1 MTYIYDVECKTFIQD
16 DEEICYIKVKYIM
29 VYLVIN
35 QVVGGITLNT
45 FLIRQSITNPF
56 TYIYFPRNVFIAN
69 ENYGVL
75 RSINWYFKFY
85 TYRLRNEKSISFDD
99 YLE

>member
-56 TYIYFPRNVFIAN
+56 TYIFSSECFQCERKLWSVKEY
-69 ENYGVL
+69 
-75 RSINWYFKFY
+75 
-85 TYRLRNEKSISFDD
+85 
-99 YLE
+99 